1 MLNRARINSRAALV
15 CAAILLAAA
24 SQARAQSPAVQAAF
38 ADAQKEATPI
48 NVLVG
53 QSRVINFDKPIGRFS
68 VSNPDI
74 AEAVLVAPDQVL
86 VNGKAFGQVNFI
98 AWEQKGNRFLVFDV
112 FVRTNLSLIDAQI
125 RALFPK
131 DDIRLSQANGSV
143 VISGSV
149 SDAKKGE
156 QVDQVVQ
163 AAGFKTVNMLQSPV
177 RDAAQV
183 QLQVRV
189 AEVSRSRGRDMG
201 ASFATVNNGTSTFS
215 NPSGPAE
222 LTKADGGSMFSTF
235 ASSAVNLFLFNSG
248 LGTTA
253 FIHALQSQG
262 AIRELAEPNLIAMDG
277 QQASF
282 LAGGE
287 YPVPVV
293 QNGNGGSA
301 VSVVFKEYG
310 VRLNFKPTIIDEDHI
325 RLELEPEV
333 STIDF
338 ANGVKFDGFLI
349 PALKTRRAK
358 TGVELRDGQSFALA
372 GLLDNGETR
381 SLSRIP
387 VISSVPV
394 LGSLFKSKSFQKN
407 ETELMFIITAQ
418 LVKPVNRDDLPAMRG
433 MDGLKGASPL
443 GVEPKGEGIKGP
455 SGFSTGGDKS
465 SGATSTTDGNK
476 SGGTT
481 NGDATTN
488 SGATNGSTSGN
499 TTNGGVTTNAA
510 TTNGTTSSSATHSSA
525 ANGSASSAATPASS
539 AATPASS
546 TPSDAKPSAQT
557 TTEVPAQQASTK
569 PQP

>member
-1 MLNRARINSRAALV
+1 MLNRARITSRAALV
-15 CAAILLAAA
+15 CALFVLAAA
-24 SQARAQSPAVQAAF
+24 SARAQSPSVQAVF

-53 QSRVINFDKPIGRFS
+53 QSRVINFDRAIGRFS
-68 VSNPDI
+68 VSNPEI

-98 AWEQKGNRFLVFDV
+98 AWEQKGSRFLVFDV
-112 FVRTNLSLIDAQI
+112 YVRTNLSLIDAQI

-131 DDIRLSQANGSV
+131 DDISLSQANGSV

-156 QVDQVVQ
+156 QVEQVVQ

-177 RDAAQV
+177 RDMTQV
-183 QLQVRV
+183 QLHVRV
-189 AEVSRSRGRDMG
+189 AEVSRSRMRDL
-201 ASFATVNNGTSTFS
+201 GTSYAYQGSSGVGGFIGSGGDPFTMDKVDQGSIFGSVAGSALNVFVMGGNTF
-215 NPSGPAE
+215 N
-222 LTKADGGSMFSTF
+222 
-235 ASSAVNLFLFNSG
+235 FLR
-248 LGTTA
+248 
-253 FIHALQSQG
+253 ALQTQG

-277 QQASF
+277 QEASF

-293 QNGNGGSA
+293 QSGTGGNA
-301 VSVVFKEYG
+301 VSIIFKEYG

-372 GLLDNGETR
+372 GLLDNSETK
-381 SLSRIP
+381 SLSRVP
-387 VISSVPV
+387 FISDVPII
-394 LGSLFKSKSFQKN
+394 GNLFKSKTFQKQ

-433 MDGLKGASPL
+433 IDGLKGSSPL
-443 GVEPKGEGIKGP
+443 GVEPKGEGIQGDH
-455 SGFSTGGDKS
+455 GYSTGSGS
-465 SGATSTTDGNK
+465 SSTAP
-476 SGGTT
+476 
-481 NGDATTN
+481 ATT
-488 SGATNGSTSGN
+488 A
-499 TTNGGVTTNAA
+499 
-510 TTNGTTSSSATHSSA
+510 
-525 ANGSASSAATPASS
+525 PAKQSE
-539 AATPASS
+539 PAKKAESS
-546 TPSDAKPSAQT
+546 TEKTSAK
-557 TTEVPAQQASTK
+557 QAETPK
-569 PQP
+569 AVATVEQKQN

>member
-1 MLNRARINSRAALV
+1 MLNRARIHARVALV
-15 CAAILLAAA
+15 CAALMLAAA
-24 SQARAQSPAVQAAF
+24 SSQAQSPSVQSSF
-38 ADAQKEATPI
+38 SSNAQEATPI

-53 QSRVINFDKPIGRFS
+53 QSRVINFDRAIGRFS
-68 VSNPDI
+68 VSNPEI

-98 AWEQKGNRFLVFDV
+98 AWEQKGSRFLVFDV

-177 RDAAQV
+177 RDMTQV

-189 AEVSRSRGRDMG
+189 AEVSRSRGRDLG
-201 ASFATVNNGTSTFS
+201 ASLASANNGTSVFS
-215 NPSGPAE
+215 NPAGPAE
-222 LTKADGGSMFSTF
+222 LNKVDSGSMFSTF
-235 ASSAVNLFLFNSG
+235 AGSAVNLFLFNSG
-248 LGTTA
+248 LGTQA
-253 FIHALQSQG
+253 FVHALQTQG

-293 QNGNGGSA
+293 QSGQGGNA

-338 ANGVKFDGFLI
+338 ANGVKFQGFLI

-372 GLLDNGETR
+372 GLLDNGETK
-381 SLSRIP
+381 SLSRVP
-387 VISSVPV
+387 VISDVPI
-394 LGSLFKSKSFQKN
+394 LGNLFKSKSFQKN

-418 LVKPVNRDDLPAMRG
+418 LVKPVNRDDLPQMRG
-433 MDGLKGASPL
+433 IDGLKGNSPL

-465 SGATSTTDGNK
+465 GGATSTTTTPVGGK
-476 SGGTT
+476 S
-481 NGDATTN
+481 A
-488 SGATNGSTSGN
+488 GATNSSSTASGAGVGSAVSAAGP
-499 TTNGGVTTNAA
+499 VVEPDDAAAPPLPAKQAAPAAA
-510 TTNGTTSSSATHSSA
+510 T
-525 ANGSASSAATPASS
+525 
-539 AATPASS
+539 
-546 TPSDAKPSAQT
+546 
-557 TTEVPAQQASTK
+557 AQQARIK
-569 PQP
+569 PRP